1 MKYTHILVLPLFCT
15 LAAAGDIPKE
25 PAPPVAK
32 CVAHRGFSSVAPEN
46 TLVAMKM
53 AMEAGTNGA
62 EMDVY
67 ISRDG
72 VPFLFH
78 DAKMKRTAGVDAP
91 LTACDAEFIR
101 TLDAGAWKADKYRG
115 ERIPT
120 LTAALE
126 LLKDTP
132 CRPVIEMK
140 DGKNLVEITLAEIKK
155 AGLLETAVVIDFN
168 AANIKK
174 LKQLAPEVCAA
185 WLCSKGK
192 DETEQAY
199 IQRIIS
205 ILKDCRTNVVDMNYQ
220 GVTPGLVKA
229 LNAEGIT
236 VWCWTVNKP
245 EDMRRMLDAGVVSI
259 TTDCPDVLLKEL
271 EDGKKFPKE

>member
-15 LAAAGDIPKE
+15 FAAAADIPKE
-25 PAPPVAK
+25 PMPPVAK

-53 AMEAGTNGA
+53 AMEAGAHGA

-78 DAKMKRTAGVDAP
+78 DAKMKRTAGLDAP

-126 LLKDTP
+126 LLKGTP

-140 DGKNLVEITLAEIKK
+140 DGKNLVEITLEEIKK
-155 AGLLETAVVIDFN
+155 AGLLKTAVVIDFN
-168 AANIKK
+168 SGRVKK
-174 LKQLAPEVCAA
+174 MKQLAPELCVA
-185 WLCSKGK
+185 WLCSKEK
-192 DETEQAY
+192 NETEEAY
-199 IQRIIS
+199 IRRIIAT
-205 ILKDCRTNVVDMNYQ
+205 LKDCRTNVVDMKYD

-245 EDMRRMLDAGVVSI
+245 EEMRRMRDAGVASI

-271 EDGKKFPKE
+271 GVGE